1 MKITDYSKHR
11 IMQNANNW
19 QVEREYFDPLY
30 NYLVHGFE
38 PGGFW
43 TAALANDFMGAVQRS
58 HPGNTVEA
66 LKRASGWIQNSFP
79 QVAYG
84 SYDLV
89 YGWCKLSAFTRR
101 SLLEE
106 AGLIYTE
113 RQEVEMSLRGAETRE
128 PLFL

>member
-19 QVEREYFDPLY
+19 QVERGYFDPLY

-58 HPGNTVEA
+58 HPGNTVES

-89 YGWCKLSAFTRR
+89 YGWTRLSAATRR

-106 AGLIYTE
+106 AALIYTE
-113 RQEVEMSLRGAETRE
+113 REEVEMALRSTETRE
-128 PLFL
+128 PMFL